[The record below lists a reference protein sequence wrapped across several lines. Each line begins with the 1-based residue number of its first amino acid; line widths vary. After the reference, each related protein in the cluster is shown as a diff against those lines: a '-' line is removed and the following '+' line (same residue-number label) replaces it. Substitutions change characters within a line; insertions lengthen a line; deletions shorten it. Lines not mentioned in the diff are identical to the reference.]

1 MHFEPSSNQTVQPRA
16 LHSDLDRDGDDAA
29 LRLCAVRKAF
39 GATEIIR
46 GVDWTIRRGECHVL
60 IGPNGAGKSTLFH
73 LISGR
78 YGVSSGT
85 IHLNGRNVTHLSASR
100 ICRAG
105 LGRSFQT
112 SNLFPRLSVFE
123 NARMGALRAAGYGPS
138 CWRSLRH
145 GGPADLRALEV
156 LDEVGLIEQSHKPAA
171 LLPYADQR
179 ALEIAMALAGGQK
192 VLLFDEP
199 TAGMN
204 REETRRI
211 ISLLQQLRAA
221 DPERTTVI
229 IEHDMNVVFEL
240 ADRVSVLVY
249 GELIACDTPGNIR
262 KNPRVQEAYVGI
274 PTQSAGDSGAR
285 S

>member
-1 MHFEPSSNQTVQPRA
+1 MYLDPSHQSTLERHHTKGGLA
-16 LHSDLDRDGDDAA
+16 DDDAA
-29 LRLCAVRKAF
+29 LRLTDVRKAF

-46 GVDWTIRRGECHVL
+46 GVNWSLRRGECHVL

-78 YGVSSGT
+78 YRVSSGT
-85 IHLNGRNVTHLSASR
+85 IHLGRTNVTSLSASR
-100 ICRAG
+100 IYRAG

-112 SNLFPRLSVFE
+112 SNLFSRLTVFE
-123 NARMGALRAAGYGPS
+123 NARMGALRATGYRPS
-138 CWRSLRH
+138 CWRNLHR
-145 GGPADLRALEV
+145 GGPADIRALEV
-156 LDEVGLIEQSHKPAA
+156 LDEVGLLEQSQKPAA

-179 ALEIAMALAGGQK
+179 ALEIAMALAGGQQ

-221 DPERTTVI
+221 DPERTIAI
-229 IEHDMNVVFEL
+229 IEHDMDVVFEL
-240 ADRVSVLVY
+240 AERVSVLVY
-249 GELIACDTPGNIR
+249 GELIACDTPANIR
-262 KNPRVQEAYVGI
+262 TNPRVQEAYVGI
-274 PTQSAGDSGAR
+274 PAHASNDSGVH